1 MCVCGPWSKEVS
13 ELKNERATLRDIVAE
28 QKHQLAQLSADN
40 ASLYHVISDACAV
53 LKHNLR
59 VRWLQTDL
67 IESLKELTNSN
78 RIISSTLCGLKNL
91 CKSVVYYASL
101 KVCSE
106 RWLWLGKL
114 GCHQQW
120 PNLTVLVLELVVV
133 IVLTDVVRSTFL
145 SFCNL
150 LTTFVT
156 TKHSNFELDSI
167 KDIYNMDARLLF
179 MNSSTFSVEST
190 ALSDVFHKPEFS
202 LSPTLNAYCWFAFW
216 QSGHPFKNDW
226 QNFGISCFSQMHLL
240 MFEYWVSFKK
250 CSYTI
255 AKECFN
261 NYETASI
268 YAYCFLGQ
276 RVFYKI

>member
-1 MCVCGPWSKEVS
+1 MKQRS
-13 ELKNERATLRDIVAE
+13 EWTEKWTSDTAWHCRWAETSAGTAQRRQRVTVPRHLWRLCRSQTQPSSTLAANRS
-28 QKHQLAQLSADN
+28 H
-40 ASLYHVISDACAV
+40 
-53 LKHNLR
+53 R
-59 VRWLQTDL
+59 V
-67 IESLKELTNSN
+67 LKELTNSN

-167 KDIYNMDARLLF
+167 KDVYNMDARLLF